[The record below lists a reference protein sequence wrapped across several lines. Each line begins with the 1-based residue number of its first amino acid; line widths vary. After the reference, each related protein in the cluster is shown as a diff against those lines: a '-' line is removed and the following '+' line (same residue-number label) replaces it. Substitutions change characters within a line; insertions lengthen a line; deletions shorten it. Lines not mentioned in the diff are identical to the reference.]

1 MLTDRWNQRGS
12 RPDRPSLLS
21 RFRAINARCTRPA
34 LRLSRDDVLRD
45 DRGSVVTEFAMVA
58 PPFILLMMGII
69 ELSVMFF
76 TSSVIEGATK
86 EAARTIRTGQVQS
99 EADPVA
105 AFQSQLCDALFNVI
119 DCTQVI
125 YNVQTFGSFNAVNM
139 PIEVN
144 EDGEIINNG
153 FSPGGSGAVTVVRA
167 IYRWEYTTPLIG
179 DLITAGLAG
188 NLIVSTVAFQNEP
201 YNVE

>member
-1 MLTDRWNQRGS
+1 MLTVRWNQRGS

-21 RFRAINARCTRPA
+21 RFRVVTARCTRPVRRP
-34 LRLSRDDVLRD
+34 LRGDVLRD

-76 TSSVIEGATK
+76 TGSVIEGATK

-99 EADPVA
+99 EADPVT
-105 AFQSQLCDALFNVI
+105 AFQNQLCDALFNVI
-119 DCTQVI
+119 DCTKVI
-125 YNVQTFGSFNAVNM
+125 YNVQTYGSFNAVNM
-139 PIEVN
+139 PIEVDQ
-144 EDGEIINNG
+144 DGEIINSG

-201 YNVE
+201 YNVQ